1 MKKQK
6 WPQTLGWLLW
16 LLFIIVGAFTAG
28 YFLTALIYKMAGRPS
43 EPVSYVL
50 NGIILLAV
58 LALEC
63 FVFFF
68 TVRCAGRGKVPD
80 MFHDSSFKAVSDAM
94 NRIARGD
101 FSVFVDPNGFGFNEY
116 IDSVNTMAKELGSME
131 TLRQNFVANV
141 SHEIQSPLTS
151 ISGYIELLENDATPP
166 IRRKHY
172 LKVIKAESERLS
184 RLSSNLLKL
193 SSLDAGVVP
202 LSATR
207 FDLDEQLQNAVILL
221 DPQWSEKNISVTA
234 DLDKVTVSADEELLS
249 QVWINLLHN
258 AVKFTPE
265 GGAVHVTLTQDGD
278 EKTVCT
284 IADNGIGIAPEAQ
297 RRIFER
303 FYKEDKSHGRSIGG
317 NGLGLSLVKKIVELH
332 GGSVSVESE
341 IGKGTTF
348 TVAL

>member
-6 WPQTLGWLLW
+6 WPQTFCWLLW
-16 LLFIIVGAFTAG
+16 LLFVVVGAFTAG
-28 YFLTALIYKMAGRPS
+28 YFLTALIYKMTGRPS

-50 NGIILLAV
+50 NGIILLTVFAS
-58 LALEC
+58 EC

-68 TVRCAGRGKVPD
+68 TVRRAGRGKVPD
-80 MFHDSSFKAVSDAM
+80 MFHDSSFRAVSDAM
-94 NRIARGD
+94 SRIARGD

-131 TLRQNFVANV
+131 TLRQDFVANV

-166 IRRKHY
+166 TRRKHY
-172 LKVIKAESERLS
+172 FEVIKAESGRLS

-193 SSLDAGVVP
+193 SSLDSGVVQ

-207 FDLDEQLQNAVILL
+207 FDLDEQLQNTVILL

-265 GGAVHVTLTQDGD
+265 GGAIHVTLTSGA

-284 IADNGIGIAPEAQ
+284 IADNGIGIAPEAK

-303 FYKEDKSHGRSIGG
+303 FYKEDKSHDRSIGG

-341 IGKGTTF
+341 LGKGTAF
-348 TVAL
+348 TVTL